1 MEVSLLDP
9 FLKLSNHCAVL
20 GAKALQSHPTLC
32 GPILWATARQA
43 PLFMGFSMQEYWSSW
58 DSPCRNTGVGCCFLP
73 QGIFLTQGSNP
84 SPLHLLYGPAASLP
98 LASPGKPNHCAG

>member
-58 DSPCRNTGVGCCFLP
+58 DSPCRNTGVHRILHA
-73 QGIFLTQGSNP
+73 GILEFMGFSMQEYWS
-84 SPLHLLYGPAASLP
+84 S
-98 LASPGKPNHCAG
+98 